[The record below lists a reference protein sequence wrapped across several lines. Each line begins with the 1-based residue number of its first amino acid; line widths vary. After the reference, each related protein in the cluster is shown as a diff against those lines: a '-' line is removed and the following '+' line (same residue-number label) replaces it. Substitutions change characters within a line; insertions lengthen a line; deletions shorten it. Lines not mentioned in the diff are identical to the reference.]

1 MPQIAAVARAELC
14 ERCSCTAATVAS
26 ICARVGEPFPLAQ
39 GGYLRRPMFQD
50 GAAREPLMGIGDP
63 SSLDQLVNNLLLVIQ
78 GAGIRDL
85 GSGSTRAIGIRSVGH
100 WGSPSSRGG
109 AESNRG
115 LIGPMMSTSLRGE
128 YDAETG
134 GCSSFQ
140 MPALG
145 GLVHRVCPA
154 TSVVQQQH
162 AQSVICREQLGS

>member
-39 GGYLRRPMFQD
+39 GRYLRRPMFQD

-100 WGSPSSRGG
+100 WGPLFPRRRGIESRTDR
-109 AESNRG
+109 SDDVDVTQRG
-115 LIGPMMSTSLRGE
+115 
-128 YDAETG
+128 
-134 GCSSFQ
+134 
-140 MPALG
+140 
-145 GLVHRVCPA
+145 V
-154 TSVVQQQH
+154 
-162 AQSVICREQLGS
+162 